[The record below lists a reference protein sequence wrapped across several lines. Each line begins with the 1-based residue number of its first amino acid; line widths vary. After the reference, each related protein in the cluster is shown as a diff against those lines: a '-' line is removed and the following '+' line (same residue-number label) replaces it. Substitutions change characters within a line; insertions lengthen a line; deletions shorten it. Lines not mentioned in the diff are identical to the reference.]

1 MNPRARAD
9 AVCDKLDGFE
19 MLLDENRK
27 RLKIFIAAELEAY
40 AKEKVDEE
48 WTNNMEHCEACSKNA
63 VLNEREACAKVAEE
77 FKMHGMNCSLI
88 LWTDEQCS
96 CEAGPIADAIRAR
109 GAK

>member
-1 MNPRARAD
+1 MNPRERAD

-40 AKEKVDEE
+40 AAEKADKLMEKERAELWRVVEKGMRD
-48 WTNNMEHCEACSKNA
+48 
-63 VLNEREACAKVAEE
+63 EREECAKVAEE